1 MVDINIR
8 TKYMIKDLLKKNYL
22 NIDKEANKAF
32 LDVVCSLD
40 FNELYITWLEK
51 DSGSFAELLYDTLI
65 NEIDEAYPDL
75 WNTVDIERMVEK
87 LVGRVL
93 PE

>member
-22 NIDKEANKAF
+22 EIDKEANKAF

-40 FNELYITWLEK
+40 FHELYIAWLEK